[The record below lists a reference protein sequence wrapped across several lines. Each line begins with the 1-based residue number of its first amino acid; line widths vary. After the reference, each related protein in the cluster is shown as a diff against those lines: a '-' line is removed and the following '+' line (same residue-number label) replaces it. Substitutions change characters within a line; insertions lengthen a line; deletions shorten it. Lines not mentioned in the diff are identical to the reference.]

1 MTKRPFIGSGY
12 LNLDLRA
19 LGIHAK
25 RFVRV
30 AYRYSPSWRYFD
42 AAQGKEIEGKAGID
56 IALDTRPR
64 RPVQPIDHEATKDLF
79 WFSMDVLLV
88 KKVITVGLYERICEA
103 IDAFAKE
110 EDRERREAAGLRSPR
125 TPETI

>member
-19 LGIHAK
+19 LGIDAK

-30 AYRYSPSWRYFD
+30 LYQYTPAWRYYD
-42 AAQGKEIEGKAGID
+42 AAQGREIEGKAGID

-64 RPVQPIDHEATKDLF
+64 RPVQPVDHEAIKDLF
-79 WFSMDVLLV
+79 WFSMDVLFV

-103 IDAFAKE
+103 IDTFAKE
-110 EDRERREAAGLRSPR
+110 EDRARRRAAGLLPPSGLH
-125 TPETI
+125 